1 MKPAPFDYERPA
13 SLDEALTLLQQP
25 NARALAGGQS
35 LGPMLN
41 LRVAQVDLLVDI
53 SRLAELKQV
62 QHRDDTLTVGAAVRH
77 VDFEDGAVPRV
88 LNGVLQRIA
97 SAIAYRAVRNRGTI
111 GGSLAHADPAA
122 DWPPV
127 LVALGAKVRL
137 RSANGPRSLGADQ
150 LITGALE
157 TALKSSELIE
167 AVEIPTRAAR
177 VAHYKICRK
186 PGDFAESIA
195 CISLADG
202 IARVVISGY
211 GQIPVVLTKAG
222 ELVVSGDDGALS
234 RAVVEDLQPL
244 KIMSD
249 YHRRLHQ
256 TAVVRAARELRS

>member
-13 SLDEALTLLQQP
+13 SLNEALTLLQRP

-41 LRVAQVDLLVDI
+41 LRVTQVDLLIDI

-62 QHRDDTLTVGAAVRH
+62 EHRDGTLTVGAAVRH

-137 RSANGPRSLGADQ
+137 RSVNGLRTLGVDQ
-150 LITGALE
+150 LITAPLE
-157 TALKSSELIE
+157 TALKPNELIE
-167 AVEIPTRAAR
+167 AVEIPIRGAR
-177 VAHYKICRK
+177 VGHYKICRK

-195 CISLADG
+195 CIALADRT
-202 IARVVISGY
+202 ARVVISGH
-211 GQIPVVLTKAG
+211 GQIPAVLTKAG
-222 ELVVSGDDGALS
+222 ELVASGDDGVLG
-234 RAVVEDLQPL
+234 RAVVEDLQPFVM
-244 KIMSD
+244 MSD